1 VKNKQGYVIPVKG
14 NQKKLREYL
23 LESVRARKPQSSHS
37 YQQKA
42 HGRTIN
48 YRVKVWTVS
57 AVEGWAGLRSLIL
70 VHREGSR
77 GKSRSRVIAITSV
90 ARRRVLICLES
101 GYKDIGA

>member
-1 VKNKQGYVIPVKG
+1 MIVKNKQGYVIPVKG
-14 NQKKLREYL
+14 NQLREYL

-57 AVEGWAGLRSLIL
+57 ALEG
-70 VHREGSR
+70 REGSG
-77 GKSRSRVIAITSV
+77 GKKKQVKRDSYYLSSEKASAYLFGKWIQGV
-90 ARRRVLICLES
+90 
-101 GYKDIGA
+101 